1 MANITHTYEDAFDK
15 MNANRVQDKVSSK
28 EVDFYCHLFFHVS
41 DEKYNVGEII
51 KPNNYQSSLKPQ
63 QKKIEEALEEYRK
76 KKYPNKPSRDQATF
90 AFKQLSDAYYFL
102 KQHGGYLYIVSLDTE
117 KLVSQNGAHIGDMGI
132 VELLMQAPDCS
143 HQAWIAK
150 YWNGATLY
158 KPSIECLIDQ
168 LVVKEVLIDVKQ
180 EPVYTPICMYKT
192 LIEFDKEYRQ
202 LLNKVYNKN
211 I

>member
-1 MANITHTYEDAFDK
+1 MANIIHTYEDMIK
-15 MNANRVQDKVSSK
+15 EQDAKSK
-28 EVDFYCHLFFHVS
+28 EVNFYCQLFFHVAS
-41 DEKYNVGEII
+41 EKYNIGDTIT
-51 KPNNYQSSLKPQ
+51 PNNYQSSLKPQ

-76 KKYPNKPSRDQATF
+76 EKYPNKPSRDQATF
-90 AFKQLSDAYYFL
+90 AFKQLSDAYYSL
-102 KQHGGYLYIVSLDTE
+102 KQHGGYLYIVSLDTK
-117 KLVSQNGAHIGDMGI
+117 KLATQEGVHIGDMGI
-132 VELLMQAPDCS
+132 VELLMHIPENMREG
-143 HQAWIAK
+143 WIAK
-150 YWNGATLY
+150 YWEGEILY
-158 KPSIECLIDQ
+158 KPTIECLIDQ